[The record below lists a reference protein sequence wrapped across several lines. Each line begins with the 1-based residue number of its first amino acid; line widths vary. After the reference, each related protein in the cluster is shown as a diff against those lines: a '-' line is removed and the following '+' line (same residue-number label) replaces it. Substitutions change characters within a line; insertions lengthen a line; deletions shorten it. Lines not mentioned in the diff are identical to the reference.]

1 MATTQRPAERRTLA
15 KRAGEV
21 VLKLLGAFVILE
33 PVWMLLPFAGF
44 LYGSVLRIQ
53 TLNRNPGT
61 AWLTH
66 FVFPV
71 LTLRWLGPALV
82 VVGFAMFLGGAAQIY
97 WAKFRKSGLVTKGL
111 YRFVRH
117 PQYISLTLFGV
128 GILLAWGRAI
138 TFIAF
143 FVMMFVYYYLA
154 RSEERK
160 CLALFGE
167 QYERYRERTSF
178 ILPGDRLLRPL
189 GAKLR
194 ATSLPTPVR
203 IAGAFAVTMAVCFGL
218 MWLIGTVKEAAR
230 TVPYLTATV
239 SFKNAAGTARDR
251 EERWPA
257 ITTGTSGGVPFAQAG
272 RVAVVRGPYRSASAP
287 GFAERA
293 VMRLPRSR
301 TLGDFLAFLDE
312 PAGDVVIVFCA
323 PFVKPERAGT
333 PGMHAGS
340 GRRGPPPD
348 PSGPD
353 RVRLII
359 LRCTLSPGASIADA
373 FEDRSKR
380 TIKGAR
386 IVPVDLARP
395 EGEDIVEGKV
405 VTPGP
410 RFPGEE
416 RWDFF
421 MEQLA
426 ARGELERRPGREAA
440 GEAVIPG
447 RLPSATLVMVKAPIL
462 RTRLDPAFAKEILD
476 RLVHSAK
483 FRRHLRKTGAGGE
496 VVPVAFPRP
505 GPNWYREH
513 HGKPEIS
520 AFVVVARLARMSG
533 SAGRTVPYLVEKD
546 AALDAL
552 FRPGDRELLG
562 AFTAEIDFKIPPPDD
577 SVDEIATVGPRRDL
591 EERWRFF
598 LSGL

>member
-1 MATTQRPAERRTLA
+1 MA
-15 KRAGEV
+15 KRAGEAA
-21 VLKLLGAFVILE
+21 LKLLGAFVILE

-82 VVGFAMFLGGAAQIY
+82 VAGLAIFMVGAGQIY
-97 WAKFRKSGLVTKGL
+97 WSKIRRSGLVTKGL

-154 RSEERK
+154 KSEERR

-167 QYERYRERTSF
+167 EYERYRERTSF

-189 GAKLR
+189 GSKLPGR
-194 ATSLPTPVR
+194 NLPAPARV
-203 IAGAFAVTMAVCFGL
+203 AGAFAVTMAVCFGL
-218 MWLIGTVKEAAR
+218 MWIIGTVKETAR

-239 SFKNAAGTARDR
+239 SFRDVVDMVDVADARGAGEDR
-251 EERWPA
+251 EARWPA
-257 ITTGTSGGVPFAQAG
+257 VTTGASGGVPFAQAG
-272 RVAVVRGPYRSASAP
+272 RVAVVRGPYRNGAAP
-287 GFAERA
+287 GFAER
-293 VMRLPRSR
+293 VLLRLPRSS
-301 TLGDFLAFLDE
+301 TLEGFLAFLDK
-312 PAGDVVIVFCA
+312 PAGDVAIVFCA
-323 PFVKPERAGT
+323 PFVKPEQPGT

-359 LRCTLSPGASIADA
+359 LRCVLSPGASIADA

-386 IVPVDLARP
+386 IAPVNLARP
-395 EGEDIVEGKV
+395 EGADIVEGTV
-405 VTPGP
+405 VKPGP

-426 ARGELERRPGREAA
+426 ARGDLERRTGREAA

-447 RLPSATLVMVKAPIL
+447 RFPSATLVMVKAPIL

-476 RLVHSAK
+476 RLVHSAR
-483 FRRHLRKTGAGGE
+483 FRDHLRKSGAGGG

-520 AFVVVARLARMSG
+520 AFVIMTRLAQKG
-533 SAGRTVPYLVEKD
+533 
-546 AALDAL
+546 AAHDAL
-552 FRPGDRELLG
+552 FRPDGRELLG
-562 AFTAEIDFKIPPPDD
+562 AFTAEIDFGIEPPSD
-577 SVDEIATVGPRRDL
+577 SVGEIATVGPRRDL